1 MSDDF
6 VRDLE
11 EELVAAARFRA
22 ARRARRVRLPRL
34 SRRAVRGALV
44 GVAALVLAAA
54 LVALALERGDDRAA
68 DQRRATPPAGVVVP
82 LPAMLPAASCRDLPV
97 RDEPATASFPEI
109 GVLARP
115 QRKEDAMPPPQGNE
129 ITWLPVRSFD
139 SGEPRLAK
147 GSAIHVVPSL
157 GVPLD
162 GRCGSD
168 DGPGLCLIRGSRFRC
183 FTKDQVDANG
193 ALALAPGGLIV
204 GIVPDGID
212 GVTLTA
218 AGKSLTAEVVENV
231 YEARLPMPAGTDV
244 GVVPR
249 PADAGCRRTIDP
261 ELLERVAVLRRPADE
276 GPLLPRAARDAVEE
290 WRWHLDTLA
299 EAGARFWGG
308 GDGLEFWAVPVVPRA
323 AGRCAPASGVCIV
336 AVTEDERA
344 DAQCVWGEDD
354 LRKGVWRL
362 TPLLPGNASIYGTVA
377 DGVTGARVTIDG
389 ETAEV
394 GARDNVIGGVLP
406 FPYRDNAKTHVELI
420 RRPLSCCTSPRP
432 ARRG

>member
-44 GVAALVLAAA
+44 GLAALVLAIVLA
-54 LVALALERGDDRAA
+54 ALALERGDDRAA
-68 DQRRATPPAGVVVP
+68 DQRRGTPPSGVVVP
-82 LPAMLPAASCRDLPV
+82 LPAMVPGASCHDLPV
-97 RDEPATASFPEI
+97 RDEPAAGSFPEI
-109 GVLARP
+109 AMLARP
-115 QRKEDAMPPPQGNE
+115 QRRDDAIAPPQGNE

-162 GRCGSD
+162 GRCRSD
-168 DGPGLCLIRGSRFRC
+168 DGAGLCLVRGSRFRC
-183 FTKDQVDANG
+183 FTKDQVDASG
-193 ALALAPGGLIV
+193 SLALAPGGVIV
-204 GIVPDGID
+204 GIVPDGIA

-218 AGKSLTAEVVENV
+218 GGESVTAEVVENV
-231 YEARLPMPAGTDV
+231 YEARLPVPTGTDV
-244 GVVPR
+244 RVVPR
-249 PADAGCRRTIDP
+249 PADAGCRRTIGP
-261 ELLERVAVLRRPADE
+261 ELLDRVAVLRRPADE
-276 GPLLPRAARDAVEE
+276 GQPPRAALDAVEE
-290 WRWHLDTLA
+290 WRRQLDTLA
-299 EAGARFWGG
+299 EAGARFWGD

-344 DAQCVWGEDD
+344 DAQCVWGEDE
-354 LRKGVWRL
+354 LRKGAWRL
-362 TPLLPGNASIYGTVA
+362 TPLLPGNASIYGIVA

-420 RRPLSCCTSPRP
+420 RRPRSCCTSPRP